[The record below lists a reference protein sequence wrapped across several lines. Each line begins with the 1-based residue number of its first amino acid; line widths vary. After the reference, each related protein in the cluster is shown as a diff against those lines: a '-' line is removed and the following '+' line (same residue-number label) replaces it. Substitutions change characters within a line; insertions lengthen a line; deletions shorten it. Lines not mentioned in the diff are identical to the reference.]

1 MVAARLAAGVRSR
14 AGLTC
19 PLTALEKWLLEVG
32 GRVLYES
39 SYISHY
45 LHDVLCPA
53 WARDGG
59 LLDRD
64 VHRPRV
70 VGRRAGA
77 MATAFDVVRTDSARF
92 PALLAERSCPHRWS
106 GPVRGG
112 TAARDRDRSTA
123 SLTGFVLRTSAVQP

>member
-1 MVAARLAAGVRSR
+1 MVAARLGGMGAELAGF
-14 AGLTC
+14 TC

-32 GRVLYES
+32 GRVPYES

-77 MATAFDVVRTDSARF
+77 MAFDVVRTDSARF

-106 GPVRGG
+106 DPVRGG